1 MWQRWPP
8 RRGDNDGMT
17 DTTVDRPGD
26 VRIVTADR
34 SHAGAVRT
42 LMRELAA
49 HEGSLD
55 VATTTEQRWRELLDH
70 HDVTVLLAV
79 TGDEPIGFVSAVRK
93 LHLWSGEE
101 IVALDDLYVRAP
113 FRDAGVG
120 EALMRALAGRSG
132 RPIRWEIE
140 EHNLPAQRFYLRL
153 GARLHRKVIAWWH
166 PDADVAT
173 PDLPYP

>member
-1 MWQRWPP
+1 M
-8 RRGDNDGMT
+8 NDPAA
-17 DTTVDRPGD
+17 DRAVE

-34 SHAGAVRT
+34 SHAGVVRT

-49 HEGSLD
+49 HEDSLD

-70 HDVTVLLAV
+70 HDVTVLLAMI
-79 TGDEPIGFVSAVRK
+79 GDEPAGFVSAVRR

-113 FRDAGVG
+113 FRNAGVG
-120 EALMRALAGRSG
+120 EALMRALAARSD
-132 RPIRWEIE
+132 RPIRWEIGE
-140 EHNLPAQRFYLRL
+140 DNLAAQRFYLRL
-153 GARLHRKVIAWWH
+153 GARLHREVIAWWH

-173 PDLPYP
+173 PDLPSRDESGDVAQ

>member
-1 MWQRWPP
+1 M
-8 RRGDNDGMT
+8 NDPAA
-17 DTTVDRPGD
+17 DRAVE

-34 SHAGAVRT
+34 THAALVRT

-49 HEGSLD
+49 YEHSLD

-70 HDVTVLLAV
+70 HDVTVLLAMI
-79 TGDEPIGFVSAVRK
+79 GDEPAGFVSAVRR
-93 LHLWSGEE
+93 LHLWSGEA

-113 FRDAGVG
+113 FRNAGVG
-120 EALMRALAGRSG
+120 EALMRALAARSD
-132 RPIRWEIE
+132 RPIRWEIGE
-140 EHNLPAQRFYLRL
+140 DNLAAQRFYLRL

-173 PDLPYP
+173 PDLPSRDESGDVAQ